1 MLPVSLVGALR
12 MMLDEVEE
20 EAEFEG
26 RFGKPLKDLSM
37 DELCAA
43 TSRGVTVG
51 ESWPKR
57 KPKPTADS

>member
-1 MLPVSLVGALR
+1 ML
-12 MMLDEVEE
+12 LDEVEE

-26 RFGKPLKDLSM
+26 RFGKPLKDLSI

-51 ESWPKR
+51 ENWPKR
-57 KPKPTADS
+57 RP

>member
-1 MLPVSLVGALR
+1 VQPVSLAGALR

-43 TSRGVTVG
+43 TSRGVAVG
-51 ESWPKR
+51 ESWPRR
-57 KPKPTADS
+57 KP